1 MNKIKENWRALLVLS
16 SVVWAVFAYA
26 AYGLRRSDDVSLV
39 LGPFV
44 IAMAIYFLFPKRKEW
59 GAGAGYPGPTF
70 CYSADT
76 I

>member
-44 IAMAIYFLFPKRKEW
+44 IAMAIYFLFPKRKE
-59 GAGAGYPGPTF
+59 
-70 CYSADT
+70 
-76 I
+76 

>member
-26 AYGLRRSDDVSLV
+26 AYGLRRPDDVSLV

-44 IAMAIYFLFPKRKEW
+44 IAMAIYFLFPKRKE
-59 GAGAGYPGPTF
+59 
-70 CYSADT
+70 
-76 I
+76 